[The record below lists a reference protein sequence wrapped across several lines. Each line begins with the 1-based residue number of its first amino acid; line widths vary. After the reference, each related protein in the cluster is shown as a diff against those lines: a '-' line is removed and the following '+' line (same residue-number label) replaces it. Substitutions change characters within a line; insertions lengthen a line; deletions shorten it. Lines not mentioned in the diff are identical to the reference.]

1 MSRALRTR
9 EGGFN
14 LSMKRLPSVSPGTMS
29 CTMKSSLNRA
39 CKRRTSKDVA
49 LMPEST
55 HTYQV
60 IIPYSIEEVWQAL
73 KHAADLDVAGG
84 QEIVERVSDAEWT
97 TALDERHSTRCTAA
111 YDEAARRMDV
121 TMDSTAKH
129 ENDTTSI
136 SLASVDAGTE
146 VTVEQTVRGNFVV
159 MKMLQL
165 VGVGALDKVAGSIV
179 SNIEALCSGG
189 ETRRMST
196 EDLEAYA
203 KERVADWEKD

>member
-1 MSRALRTR
+1 ML
-9 EGGFN
+9 
-14 LSMKRLPSVSPGTMS
+14 
-29 CTMKSSLNRA
+29 
-39 CKRRTSKDVA
+39 
-49 LMPEST
+49 EST

-111 YDEAARRMDV
+111 YDEAARRMDA

-179 SNIEALCSGG
+179 SNIDGAALRRRDAPDEHRGLGGLRERTRGRLGEGLASRSHAGRLRKGGAPIDWRAPFVALCGKRATASRSSSCSC
-189 ETRRMST
+189 RRS
-196 EDLEAYA
+196 AP
-203 KERVADWEKD
+203 R